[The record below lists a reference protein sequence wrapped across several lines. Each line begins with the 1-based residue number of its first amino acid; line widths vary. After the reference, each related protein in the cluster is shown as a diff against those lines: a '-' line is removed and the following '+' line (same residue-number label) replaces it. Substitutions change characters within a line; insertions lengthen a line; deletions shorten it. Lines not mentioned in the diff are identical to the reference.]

1 MVRTDVEFPVEGDVT
16 LRGWLFVPDGPG
28 PHPGITMAHGFA
40 GVKEHGLERFARL
53 FADAGFV
60 VMVHDHRGFGASAG
74 TPRFDVDPVPP
85 RATGSPSISQKSK
98 AIELER
104 NPS

>member
-1 MVRTDVEFPVEGDVT
+1 MLFRLEGAVMAQRQDIEFSVEGDVT

-53 FADAGFV
+53 FADCGVRGAG
-60 VMVHDHRGFGASAG
+60 A
-74 TPRFDVDPVPP
+74 
-85 RATGSPSISQKSK
+85 
-98 AIELER
+98 
-104 NPS
+104 